1 METSNN
7 KNINYSFI
15 AVPTNLFFALDNNL
29 RNALTV
35 LLQLSSVFA
44 DQDGYFF
51 RTIED
56 LETDFKMGHNLTI
69 AVLESLYQYGLLQ
82 VKSVGFTK
90 KNSKKQVNFYRVNV
104 ERFKDFEKYHIYTIT
119 KNEELHLETVK
130 YREKGFKVT
139 YTASTVEESITSP
152 TNVQNSVAEEIP
164 SNTTENALERQ
175 EMANNETVEDSAPI
189 ETVQESQFELE
200 FTNNCGVDVVEEC
213 QKVVE
218 EVNEYNELAEEVED
232 ENRKLSDKELET
244 LLVQYFNDNK
254 DSITTESQYNEFE
267 TVFKMVLQNYKDNDQ
282 ITFDQFKHAN
292 LFIVQPKLSELR
304 YKLLKKDEVE
314 KRNLKPSNVETLTIV
329 DQDCNNALEP
339 KEKALNENINEGQTV
354 ENEFGCKFINPIA
367 VDTVV
372 IDTEKKEM
380 EQLYNKCLMRMNNLF
395 KGISNKNELKENYKK
410 IVDGIDT
417 IKNDDKINNIMYN
430 QLKQKA
436 WWLYTDCMS
445 KCL

>member
-1 METSNN
+1 METSNTR
-7 KNINYSFI
+7 NINYSFI
-15 AVPTNLFFALDNNL
+15 AVPTNLFFALDVNL

-44 DQDGYFF
+44 DQDGYFY

-56 LETDFKMGHNLTI
+56 LQDDFKMGHNLTI

-90 KNSKKQVNFYRVNV
+90 KNTKKQVNFYRVNF

-152 TNVQNSVAEEIP
+152 TINQNSASEEIP
-164 SNTTENALERQ
+164 SNHTENALERQ
-175 EMANNETVEDSAPI
+175 EMANNDTVEDSEPI
-189 ETVQESQFELE
+189 ETVEESQFELE

-218 EVNEYNELAEEVED
+218 EVNEYNELAEEVEED
-232 ENRKLSDKELET
+232 NRKLNDKELET
-244 LLVQYFNDNK
+244 RLIQYFNDNK
-254 DSITTESQYNEFE
+254 DSITTETQYNEFE
-267 TVFKMVLQNYKDNDQ
+267 TVFKMVLQNYKVNDQ

-292 LFIVQPKLSELR
+292 LYILLPKLSELR
-304 YKLLKKDEVE
+304 YKLLQQDEVE

-329 DQDCNNALEP
+329 DVDYNNVTET
-339 KEKALNENINEGQTV
+339 KEKAKNNNIVQAV
-354 ENEFGCKFINPIA
+354 ENDFGCKFINPIA

-372 IDTEKKEM
+372 IDTKKEEM
-380 EQLYNKCLMRMNNLF
+380 EQLYNKCLNRMINLF
-395 KGISNKNELKENYKK
+395 KTGSNRESIKETYNK

-417 IKNDDKINNIMYN
+417 IKNDGKINNIMYN

-436 WWLYTDCMS
+436 WWLYTDFMS
-445 KCL
+445 KLL

>member
-164 SNTTENALERQ
+164 SNHTENALERQ
-175 EMANNETVEDSAPI
+175 EMANNGTVEDSEPI

-232 ENRKLSDKELET
+232 ENRKLNDKELET

-254 DSITTESQYNEFE
+254 DSISNESQYNEFE
-267 TVFKMVLQNYKDNDQ
+267 TVFKMVL
-282 ITFDQFKHAN
+282 
-292 LFIVQPKLSELR
+292 
-304 YKLLKKDEVE
+304 
-314 KRNLKPSNVETLTIV
+314 
-329 DQDCNNALEP
+329 
-339 KEKALNENINEGQTV
+339 
-354 ENEFGCKFINPIA
+354 
-367 VDTVV
+367 
-372 IDTEKKEM
+372 
-380 EQLYNKCLMRMNNLF
+380 
-395 KGISNKNELKENYKK
+395 ENYKY
-410 IVDGIDT
+410 
-417 IKNDDKINNIMYN
+417 ND
-430 QLKQKA
+430 
-436 WWLYTDCMS
+436 
-445 KCL
+445 